1 MRIHASL
8 LRDRG
13 AARVALDI
21 GDRMVLLDPFQAREL
36 RDILRSVLVDAPPIV
51 AVEILGEVFRLPRP
65 CARRLEE
72 EVSRITEAVR

>member
-13 AARVALDI
+13 AARIALDI

-36 RDILRSVLVDAPPIV
+36 RDSLRDILLDAPPIV
-51 AVEILGEVFRLPRP
+51 AVGILGEVFRLPRP
-65 CARRLEE
+65 CVRRLEE
-72 EVSRITEAVR
+72 EVSHITEAVR